1 MFSLYVTVAH
11 TYLRLPAG
19 QYAIGPEDLLNEGE
33 ERGRR
38 KEEGGPKRNEGGPKK
53 NDGVIKPIENI

>member
-38 KEEGGPKRNEGGPKK
+38 KEEGGPKK